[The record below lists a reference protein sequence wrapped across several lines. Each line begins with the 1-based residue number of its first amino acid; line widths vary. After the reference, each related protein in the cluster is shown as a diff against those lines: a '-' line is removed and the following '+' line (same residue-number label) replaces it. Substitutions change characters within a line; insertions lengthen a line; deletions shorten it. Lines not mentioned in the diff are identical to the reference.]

1 MADMGWVGNPTGD
14 QWLPTIRTGRRPHVA
29 HPKRRRASRAVVEQ
43 LSLAETYER
52 MARMG
57 SDPNARGMMS

>member
-1 MADMGWVGNPTGD
+1 MADMGWVGNPAD
-14 QWLPTIRTGRRPHVA
+14 SQWLPTIRKGRRPHVA